1 VKVGRRL
8 ALAAVPLLAAG
19 CAPAG
24 VTSQGRATHDL
35 YTLFLIVAA
44 VVFGVVAV
52 WLLWSIVRY
61 RRRDDRL
68 PEQTHGNTRLELLWT
83 AIPLG
88 LVIFLFVVTM
98 RAQSTVLSD
107 PPSPLTV
114 DVTAFTWS
122 WQFDY
127 EGSDRRV
134 IGGPGPDNVPEL
146 VVPVGVPVHV
156 KLRSADVVHS
166 FYVPRAL
173 FKRQAIPGTTNQ
185 FDMTFQ
191 RVGLYHG
198 QCAQFCGIAHS
209 DMLFRVRVVPPNEF
223 QRFLT
228 GNRGGTTPGSGT

>member
-1 VKVGRRL
+1 VKAGRRL
-8 ALAAVPLLAAG
+8 VLATLPVLIAG
-19 CAPAG
+19 CAPAA
-24 VTSQGRATHDL
+24 VTSEGRAAQDV
-35 YTLFLIVAA
+35 YNIFLVVAA

-61 RRRDDRL
+61 RRKDDRL
-68 PEQTHGNTRLELLWT
+68 PRQTHGNSRLELTWT
-83 AIPLG
+83 VIPLG

-98 RAQSTVLSD
+98 RAQSIILHD
-107 PPSPLTV
+107 PPSPVTV

-127 EGSDRRV
+127 EGSDRQV
-134 IGGPGPDNVPEL
+134 VGGPGIVPEM
-146 VVPVGVPVHV
+146 VVPVGVPIHIR
-156 KLRSADVVHS
+156 LRSADVVHS

-185 FDMTFQ
+185 FDMSFQ

-198 QCAQFCGIAHS
+198 QCAQFCGLAHT
-209 DMLFRVRVVPPNEF
+209 DMLFRVRVVPQNEF

-228 GNRGGTTPGSGT
+228 GGRGGSPSGSGT